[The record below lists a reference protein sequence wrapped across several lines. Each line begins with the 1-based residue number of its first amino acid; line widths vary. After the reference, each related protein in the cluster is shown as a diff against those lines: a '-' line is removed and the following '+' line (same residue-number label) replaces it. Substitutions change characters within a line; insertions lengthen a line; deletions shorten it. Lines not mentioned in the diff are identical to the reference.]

1 MSVTVVQMP
10 SLSTLLRLGRISNV
24 PTVWTN
30 VIAGSVISGGGQHPD
45 QIALILIAMTA
56 FYVGGMYLN
65 DFFDR
70 AIDARD
76 RPGRPIGAGEIG
88 AATVS
93 WIGYGL
99 LATGIVLMIPFGL
112 VPVIWGAL
120 LAAVIVLYDVLHTG
134 NARSTVTL
142 GLFPASG

>member
-1 MSVTVVQMP
+1 MSVTAVRIP
-10 SLSTLLRLGRISNV
+10 SLSTLLRLGPIANV
-24 PTVWTN
+24 PTVRTN
-30 VIAGSVISGGGQHPD
+30 VLAVSVIAGGGQRPD

-76 RPGRPIGAGEIG
+76 RPGRPIHAGEIR

-93 WIGYGL
+93 WIGFGL
-99 LATGIVLMIPFGL
+99 LATGIVLMVPFVL
-112 VPVIWGAL
+112 VPLIWGSL
-120 LAAVIVLYDVLHTG
+120 LAVLIVFYLLWHTVH
-134 NARSTVTL
+134 A
-142 GLFPASG
+142 